1 MCKNEG
7 GTAKT
12 THGVSKKTLTEK
24 IQTVSKV
31 HPYTGWKILAFQLG
45 VKKLHFIDSLRAW

>member
-31 HPYTGWKILAFQLG
+31 HPYTG
-45 VKKLHFIDSLRAW
+45 